1 MTKTDT
7 HNILHHWREA
17 VPNDRM
23 AHLIKD
29 TERAFRR
36 ALQIRLA
43 AHGVPFGH
51 WSFLR
56 ILWDADGLTQ
66 KELSARAGV
75 MEPTTFA
82 AMKAMESLG
91 YIERKQLLTNKKN
104 MYVHLTAEGRA
115 LKKKLV
121 PMAEATN
128 LVSVQGVSAQ
138 DIQTTR
144 KVLLAMIENLARNDV
159 LQAEP
164 VKKPSAKAKIK
175 TATKTT
181 SAKR

>member
-1 MTKTDT
+1 MKPPSTNT
-7 HNILHHWREA
+7 LHHWREA
-17 VPNDRM
+17 VPNDRT
-23 AHLIKD
+23 AHLIRD

-43 AHGVPFGH
+43 PFGVPFGH

-66 KELSARAGV
+66 KELSERAGV

-82 AMKAMESLG
+82 AMKTMEALG
-91 YIERKQLLTNKKN
+91 YIERRQLPENKKN
-104 MYVHLTAEGRA
+104 MYVHLTPAGRA

-121 PMAEATN
+121 PLAEDTN
-128 LVSVQGVSAQ
+128 QVSIQGLSAS

-144 KVLLAMIENLARNDV
+144 RVLLTILSNLAQD
-159 LQAEP
+159 EP
-164 VKKPSAKAKIK
+164 
-175 TATKTT
+175 
-181 SAKR
+181 